1 MASRTYLS
9 TRDPGGSTG
18 PLSQAAI
25 IGIACGAGALFTLGT
40 VLFIVYYR
48 QERRFDDEDM
58 QRRRGT
64 YWNSNYNSS
73 WETRSVLPPV
83 EDRPRFT
90 LDYKS
95 GPEPIAS
102 RQTSATS
109 RREPSGSLTGVS
121 DGRGIDHMASSMPT
135 HPAYLPRA
143 LVRPSR
149 GPPVP
154 TDQFQLCSL
163 PPPQRRGSRPDE
175 FILRAYLAGADGAP
189 APAPTEEQHDLFPP
203 QQAYEPI
210 DEALPTLASPASTA
224 TASTPRTFSRTTRSS
239 RAASSYDE
247 PSEASTPGKLSLL
260 TPGPTLTPL
269 LPPPYAPPTS
279 EWMRTTATMATT
291 KGRGDTPIAGLEDVT
306 ISGPLAF
313 ADVASGC
320 QRSFRERVAAPHP
333 PPPQQQQHNRRPSDV
348 LRRERG
354 TRRLSARETYHR
366 EVRLSVDEEDLF
378 G

>member
-247 PSEASTPGKLSLL
+247 PSEAPTPWRLSLSTPGS
-260 TPGPTLTPL
+260 TPQH
-269 LPPPYAPPTS
+269 PPPYAPPT
-279 EWMRTTATMATT
+279 
-291 KGRGDTPIAGLEDVT
+291 AGAEDVI

-313 ADVASGC
+313 ADVATGC
-320 QRSFRERVAAPHP
+320 QRSFRERVAAPP
-333 PPPQQQQHNRRPSDV
+333 PSQHSRWPSDV

-354 TRRLSARETYHR
+354 TRRLSQRETYRR
-366 EVRLSVDEEDLF
+366 EVRLSVDEQDLF